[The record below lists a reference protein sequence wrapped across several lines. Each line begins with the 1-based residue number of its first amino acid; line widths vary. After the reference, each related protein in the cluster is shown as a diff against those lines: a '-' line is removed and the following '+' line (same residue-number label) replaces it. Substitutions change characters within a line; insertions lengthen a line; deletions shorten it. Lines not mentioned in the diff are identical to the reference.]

1 MPAIRLPQSI
11 QEINAAAKQ
20 IVDTAYPDL
29 TASGSTQLFKD
40 YESDRKLV
48 AGWLATI
55 AGLGAISHQDLIT
68 QSAQCLSKSSVQLHA
83 LMPGRIALILN
94 RRTWVKASA

>member
-1 MPAIRLPQSI
+1 MPAVRLPQSI

-29 TASGSTQLFKD
+29 TASGSTKLFKD
-40 YESDRKLV
+40 YEADQKLV

-55 AGLGAISHQDLIT
+55 AALGALSHPDLVT
-68 QSAQCLSKSSVQLHA
+68 QAAHCLSQSSSQLHA

-94 RRTWVKASA
+94 RRTWVKASS